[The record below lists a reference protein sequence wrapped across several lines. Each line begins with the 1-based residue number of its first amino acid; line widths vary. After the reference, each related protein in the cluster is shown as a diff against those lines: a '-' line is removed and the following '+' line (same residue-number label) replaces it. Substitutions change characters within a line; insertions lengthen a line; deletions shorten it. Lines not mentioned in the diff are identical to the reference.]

1 MIKRQLDLSKI
12 IAEGNSTFLFGARGV
27 GKTWLIQETLALRL
41 PETVLK
47 IDLLQFSEY
56 SRYLRNPTLFREE
69 VEAFRFSTDADTVT
83 VVIDEVQRIP
93 ELLNEVHSLMNE
105 HYRRIQ
111 FILSGSSARKLRRQ
125 GTNLLAGRALSTHLH
140 PLIHSEFTV
149 PLQQR
154 LLLGDLPG
162 VVVDNP
168 QPIETL
174 KGYAETYLKE
184 EIFQEALVRRLDSFT
199 RFLEVA
205 AQYHTK
211 IIQAQNIAKASGVS
225 APTIKEY
232 LQILEDTLIA
242 FRLPGW
248 NASTTKQLR
257 TTPKLYLFDNGIANA
272 LKGELSIEIRESSS
286 RFGEL
291 FEAMVVQ
298 EIFRARDYH
307 RLEFKLSYWQTNY
320 DAEVD
325 IVLSRGAGSP
335 VAAIEIKSSTEVEDK
350 HLSGLLAFSQDWPKA
365 KLQCW
370 ARVPRPIRRGKIDIL
385 PWKIGLAQFPTMSFV

>member
-1 MIKRQLDLSKI
+1 MIERRLDLGKI
-12 IAEGNSTFLFGARGV
+12 TAEGNSTFLFGARGV
-27 GKTWLIQETLALRL
+27 GKTWLIRETFSSRD
-41 PETVLK
+41 PGTVLS

-69 VEAFRFSTDADTVT
+69 VLAFRAAASADTVT
-83 VVIDEVQRIP
+83 VIIDEVQRLP
-93 ELLNEVHSLMNE
+93 ELLNEVHSLINE
-105 HYRRIQ
+105 YQKSIQ

-125 GTNLLAGRALSTHLH
+125 GTNLLAGRALSNHLH
-140 PLIHSEFTV
+140 PLVQSEFSA
-149 PLQQR
+149 PLHRR

-162 VVVDNP
+162 IVLDNP

-211 IIQAQNIAKASGVS
+211 AVQVRTIAKASGAS
-225 APTIKEY
+225 APTIAEY

-257 TTPKLYLFDNGIANA
+257 TTPKLYLFDNGVANA
-272 LKGELSIEIRESSS
+272 LRGELSVELRESSS

-291 FEAMVVQ
+291 FEAMVIQ
-298 EIFRARDYH
+298 EIYRALDYDQ
-307 RLEFKLSYWQTNY
+307 LEFKLSYWQTNY

-325 IVLSRGAGSP
+325 IVLSRGAGAP
-335 VAAIEIKSSTEVEDK
+335 VAAIEIKSGTQIEDK
-350 HLSGLLAFSQDWPKA
+350 HLSGLLAFAQDWPEA

-370 ARVPRPIRRGKIDIL
+370 ARVPRATRRGTIEIL
-385 PWKIGLAQFPTMSFV
+385 PWELGIAGLAEL